1 MRFPQIP
8 NIENAWSGV
17 TIDALS
23 PSNFSWVNRGCRY
36 QILLQAVIKSFKNNA
51 LSLPPNKN
59 AILGTII
66 HKLYE
71 LTIKGELTS
80 LLDLKNKWED
90 LITEKKAELASQ
102 YPTLHNVSLNDYDKR
117 NSAIRYSL
125 VSMKK
130 RGSADTGYS
139 KRRVLSEKW
148 LDCSAIGLKGFADK
162 LVIDDNYFDVIDFK
176 SGHVIDEN
184 GDIKSEYRVQLHLYA
199 LMCQFLS
206 LGTPRNLS
214 LVDIDG
220 NYHSIPF
227 SSTLS
232 EQLKAEVLEAIKL
245 LNNAIT
251 TRDFQHHARPE
262 PNTCPYCCYRHV
274 CRFREISADEYYQT
288 VSGIVIEIPS
298 SNMYT
303 LRNEKGDIY
312 HISGIDVY
320 DVDQPNIYQGK
331 RLTFVNI
338 TRASREADEFTYKT
352 TENTLVYE
360 QL

>member
-1 MRFPQIP
+1 M
-8 NIENAWSGV
+8 
-17 TIDALS
+17 
-23 PSNFSWVNRGCRY
+23 
-36 QILLQAVIKSFKNNA
+36 
-51 LSLPPNKN
+51 
-59 AILGTII
+59 
-66 HKLYE
+66 
-71 LTIKGELTS
+71 
-80 LLDLKNKWED
+80 
-90 LITEKKAELASQ
+90 
-102 YPTLHNVSLNDYDKR
+102 
-117 NSAIRYSL
+117 
-125 VSMKK
+125 
-130 RGSADTGYS
+130 
-139 KRRVLSEKW
+139 
-148 LDCSAIGLKGFADK
+148 DCSKIGLRGFADK
-162 LVIDDNYFDVIDFK
+162 LIIDNNYIDVVDFK

-184 GDIKSEYRVQLHLYA
+184 GGIKSEYCIQLQLYA
-199 LMCQFLS
+199 VMCQFLS

-227 SSTLS
+227 SSPLS

-251 TRDFQHHARPE
+251 ARDFQHHARPE

-303 LRNEKGDIY
+303 LRNEKGYVY

-320 DVDQPNIYQGK
+320 DIDQPNIYLGK